1 MYRPLHCRCITEAQ
15 NILAEITGVLES
27 HLYLDAVCLSLEVDR
42 LMKCLRTVVQIT
54 DVSDD
59 PLRLMVFQLLRLR
72 TAQILEIDRQG
83 RIQVCCLMETALDL
97 CCRETGLLKDLRVRK
112 EIDAGS
118 GRLRASKFREKPLL
132 QFDGRDSS
140 FIVVMMYIS
149 IPADLDIQISRKRI
163 DNRGTDTVETAAG
176 LVCGIVELAACMQG
190 RKDKSSADIPFSCI
204 STGIPRPLSVT
215 VAEPSFSSVTW
226 ISLQYPAR
234 CSSTAL
240 STIS

>member
-1 MYRPLHCRCITEAQ
+1 MFDGNNCCHSISDIRSCKIRILVLDDTDLSRITVHDSRKSCLKSCQVCTALCIVDVITEAQ

-27 HLYLDAVCLSLEVDR
+27 HLYLDAVCLSLKVDR

-59 PLRLMVFQLLRLR
+59 PLRLMVFQFLRLR

-118 GRLRASKFREKPLL
+118 VAFVRPSFGRSP
-132 QFDGRDSS
+132 SS
-140 FIVVMMYIS
+140 
-149 IPADLDIQISRKRI
+149 
-163 DNRGTDTVETAAG
+163 
-176 LVCGIVELAACMQG
+176 
-190 RKDKSSADIPFSCI
+190 SSMV
-204 STGIPRPLSVT
+204 GIPLS
-215 VAEPSFSSVTW
+215 
-226 ISLQYPAR
+226 
-234 CSSTAL
+234 
-240 STIS
+240 